1 MIVETEQLR
10 EKVKFKLS
18 LLTSKDSDYQVWM
31 SIKLDQYLKALNLV
45 EDAEKEFYSHKYQ

>member
-1 MIVETEQLR
+1 MIIETEQLR